1 MLNALLP
8 TFKSTLKTK
17 LSHFP
22 PKTSILPNEQAVPAP
37 PLPQALLLLL
47 PLQGGLGLLPY
58 YIQTDGGRDR
68 SCGSNTHPHI
78 DTYDRL
84 LMVLVGSSSSPV
96 EREDNIEGE
105 DLLNTILPF
114 YPLICLSCRETV
126 LPNGTVSGSY
136 SWVDPTGLT
145 RLWVYRADS
154 QGYR

>member
-1 MLNALLP
+1 
-8 TFKSTLKTK
+8 
-17 LSHFP
+17 
-22 PKTSILPNEQAVPAP
+22 
-37 PLPQALLLLL
+37 
-47 PLQGGLGLLPY
+47 
-58 YIQTDGGRDR
+58 
-68 SCGSNTHPHI
+68 
-78 DTYDRL
+78 
-84 LMVLVGSSSSPV
+84 MVLAGSSSSPV

-105 DLLNTILPF
+105 DLIGTLHTFTLPSTF